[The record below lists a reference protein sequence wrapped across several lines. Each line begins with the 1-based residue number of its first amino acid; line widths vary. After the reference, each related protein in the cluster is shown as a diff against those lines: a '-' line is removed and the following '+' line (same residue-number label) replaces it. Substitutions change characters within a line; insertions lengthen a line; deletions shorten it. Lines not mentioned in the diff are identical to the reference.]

1 MLKVS
6 IWMDS
11 DLSPQ
16 ISMASARKAYFSY
29 VLRVHH
35 GSTGALSWVLLIV
48 GLLMYSWQLCRGR
61 DSRVLHWQL
70 NIGLKKILFNSS
82 QKLLASQSHGP
93 PEPKDQAVPSFVR
106 LDGEESPELVSSTEW
121 SLPLQIVY
129 GLFGFS
135 IEGLVKE
142 RRWHISLHSTCWLL
156 KK

>member
-1 MLKVS
+1 M
-6 IWMDS
+6 
-11 DLSPQ
+11 
-16 ISMASARKAYFSY
+16 
-29 VLRVHH
+29 
-35 GSTGALSWVLLIV
+35 
-48 GLLMYSWQLCRGR
+48 
-61 DSRVLHWQL
+61 LHWQL

-106 LDGEESPELVSSTEW
+106 LDGEESPALVSSTEW